1 VDAIDAIRVGRIW
14 LEGAHVF
21 DGDDD
26 DDDDDGVE
34 RVVVAS
40 IGCELARRVRKHKRE
55 DVDGTFVGIGAGR
68 RAIDR
73 GGSSGV

>member
-21 DGDDD
+21 D

-40 IGCELARRVRKHKRE
+40 IGCELARRVRKRKRE